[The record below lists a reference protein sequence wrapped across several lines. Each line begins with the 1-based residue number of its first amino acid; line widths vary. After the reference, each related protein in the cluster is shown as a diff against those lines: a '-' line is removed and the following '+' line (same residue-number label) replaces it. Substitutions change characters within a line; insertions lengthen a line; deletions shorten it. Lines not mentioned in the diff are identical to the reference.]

1 MAWDRPN
8 CRSSLGKKN
17 IASIVIAAMDQCL
30 AGLLRLVLGLVL
42 SMTYVY
48 QIMQTQI
55 LVAALSAT
63 LISSHQDNRERSSQV
78 PKISLSQVTR
88 CLDSA
93 SDNYQASEIN
103 SSSTAKIL
111 HYLSKRHNIKVFNAS
126 LGVLGTQEQYV
137 YLIFFGF
144 NLRGVK
150 SGAKSEP

>member
-8 CRSSLGKKN
+8 CRSSLGMKN

-78 PKISLSQVTR
+78 PKISLSQ
-88 CLDSA
+88 
-93 SDNYQASEIN
+93 I
-103 SSSTAKIL
+103 
-111 HYLSKRHNIKVFNAS
+111 
-126 LGVLGTQEQYV
+126 
-137 YLIFFGF
+137 IFFYLFYFILFATLITKNIGKKEEKKKKK
-144 NLRGVK
+144 R
-150 SGAKSEP
+150 SGEET